1 MKKTALLILV
11 AFIALLLVFD
21 KLVMPYYI
29 SHGSVKTVPDVT
41 NKRYDDA
48 ASELQKA
55 GFKPVKNYN
64 IKYLARVDSSIV
76 LSQTPVP
83 GTEVKAGRIIYLVVN
98 RREKPSFP
106 MPELTGKTEFD
117 ARSNVVRLEMNLLPI
132 QTSSVSDP
140 EQDGKVLAQ
149 SVAAQTIVK
158 SGDAVSIT
166 IGRYEAPPPEMRK
179 VSVPDVL
186 GMSLV
191 QAQQTVSSAGLRVGK
206 VTTESSAMLVPN
218 TVISQKP
225 SVGTNLQPG
234 QSVELTVSKPE

>member
-21 KLVMPYYI
+21 KFIMPYYI
-29 SHGSVKTVPDVT
+29 SHGSVTTVPDVT

-48 ASELQKA
+48 ASELQRA
-55 GFKPVKNYN
+55 GFKTVKSYN
-64 IKYLARVDSSIV
+64 IRYLARVDSSIV

-83 GTEVKAGRIIYLVVN
+83 GTEVKPGRIIYLVVN

-106 MPELTGKTEFD
+106 MPDLIGKTEFD
-117 ARSNVVRLEMNLLPI
+117 ARSNVVRLELNLQPI
-132 QTSSVSDP
+132 QTSSVNDL

-149 SVAAQTIVK
+149 SVAAQTVVR

-166 IGRYEAPPPEMRK
+166 VGRYEAPPPEMRK
-179 VSVPDVL
+179 ATVPDVL

-191 QAQQTVSSAGLRVGK
+191 QAQQTVFSAGLRIGK